1 MADSYKDI
9 IITPNRSNT
18 ADPKIDLRGGNSSVN
33 TAITVTVYPDSNG
46 TISFDGSAG
55 QLFSITNDL
64 SGLLWSVN
72 DVSGIPSAEI
82 YANGSVRFAEF
93 SGNVSIGTATNS
105 SKLFVNGNTT
115 VNASINVT
123 STAALGNTTI
133 TGFANVSTTATIG
146 TGFTLTSGNA
156 NFDSGVLFV
165 DGTNNRVGVG
175 NTTPGHVLSVT
186 GTTNLGGAVTG
197 ITTLAAGNT
206 TITGF
211 ANVTSGLSLS
221 NSTSNFI
228 DWSTGGVDGPS
239 INTRS
244 PGTKLLLYPAL
255 SVSQT
260 DYAMGISP
268 ATIWSTVPQNDDSFK
283 FKWYG
288 ADIEVAS
295 LSGTGNF
302 KISGYA
308 NVGGSIQ
315 GGSSLTIAGAASGI
329 TTLAA
334 GNTTVTGFANVSGIV
349 SADYYTAANNG
360 NGTNY
365 KVGDDAWIGDVDTA
379 DTVGIKGQQNTS
391 LGFIKFGTAPSTF
404 GYNGTA
410 LTYTSNVSL
419 SNTKIND
426 ILTIA
431 NDKRIIFNNPTA
443 GNGARLVHQSDDNF
457 VFYVASTTG
466 AERAIWSTMSN
477 SNTSSFAVQT
487 AITATGDIT
496 AFFSDDRL
504 KDRYSNIS
512 NAIEK
517 VKSLNGFYYEPNIT
531 AQDLGYQKEM
541 HVGVSAQEVNAI
553 MPEVVAP
560 APIDNKY
567 MTVKYDRLIPLLI
580 EAIKEQQIQIDEL
593 KAQLKKD

>member
-165 DGTNNRVGVG
+165 DGTNNRVGIGTTSPATARLVVVSPADSPSLLLTDNTQSTLTIKHETGNLLTYEVTGTATQRWVGNSLERMRITGSGNVGIG
-175 NTTPGHVLSVT
+175 NTTPAHVLSVT
-186 GTTNLGGAVTG
+186 GTTNLGGAVT
-197 ITTLAAGNT
+197 
-206 TITGF
+206 
-211 ANVTSGLSLS
+211 
-221 NSTSNFI
+221 
-228 DWSTGGVDGPS
+228 
-239 INTRS
+239 
-244 PGTKLLLYPAL
+244 
-255 SVSQT
+255 
-260 DYAMGISP
+260 
-268 ATIWSTVPQNDDSFK
+268 
-283 FKWYG
+283 
-288 ADIEVAS
+288 
-295 LSGTGNF
+295 
-302 KISGYA
+302 
-308 NVGGSIQ
+308 
-315 GGSSLTIAGAASGI
+315 GI

-365 KVGDDAWIGDVDTA
+365 KVGDDAWIGDVNAA

-443 GNGARLVHQSDDNF
+443 GNGVRLVHQSDDNF

-466 AERAIWSTMSN
+466 AERAIFSVFSN

-504 KDRYSNIS
+504 KDRYSNIP
-512 NAIEK
+512 NAVEK

-567 MTVKYDRLIPLLI
+567 LTVKYDRLIPLLI

>member
-1 MADSYKDI
+1 M
-9 IITPNRSNT
+9 PNRFQIKRT
-18 ADPKIDLRGGNSSVN
+18 
-33 TAITVTVYPDSNG
+33 TT
-46 TISFDGSAG
+46 
-55 QLFSITNDL
+55 
-64 SGLLWSVN
+64 SGLLPN
-72 DVSGIPSAEI
+72 VSNSSNTSYIAAGELAINLTDRKLLSS
-82 YANGSVRFAEF
+82 NGS
-93 SGNVSIGTATNS
+93 ATFEVGAN
-105 SKLFVNGNTT
+105 L
-115 VNASINVT
+115 ASIV
-123 STAALGNTTI
+123 
-133 TGFANVSTTATIG
+133 VG
-146 TGFTLTSGNA
+146 TGFTQTSGNA

-165 DGTNNRVGVG
+165 DGTNNRVGVN
-175 NTTPGHVLSVT
+175 NTTPGHALSVT

-211 ANVTSGLSLS
+211 ANV
-221 NSTSNFI
+221 
-228 DWSTGGVDGPS
+228 
-239 INTRS
+239 
-244 PGTKLLLYPAL
+244 
-255 SVSQT
+255 
-260 DYAMGISP
+260 
-268 ATIWSTVPQNDDSFK
+268 
-283 FKWYG
+283 
-288 ADIEVAS
+288 
-295 LSGTGNF
+295 
-302 KISGYA
+302 
-308 NVGGSIQ
+308 
-315 GGSSLTIAGAASGI
+315 
-329 TTLAA
+329 
-334 GNTTVTGFANVSGIV
+334 SGIV

-365 KVGDDAWIGDVDTA
+365 RIGDDAWLGDVNLA
-379 DTVGIKGQQNTS
+379 DTVGLKGQQNSS

-443 GNGARLVHQSDDNF
+443 GNGVRLVHQSDDNF

-466 AERAIWSTMSN
+466 AERAIFSVFSN

-504 KDRYSNIS
+504 KDRYSNIP
-512 NAIEK
+512 NAVEK

-567 MTVKYDRLIPLLI
+567 LTVKYDRLIPLLI

-593 KAQLKKD
+593 KAQLNKD

>member
-1 MADSYKDI
+1 M
-9 IITPNRSNT
+9 PNRFQIKRT
-18 ADPKIDLRGGNSSVN
+18 
-33 TAITVTVYPDSNG
+33 TT
-46 TISFDGSAG
+46 
-55 QLFSITNDL
+55 
-64 SGLLWSVN
+64 SGLLPN
-72 DVSGIPSAEI
+72 VSNVANTSYIAAGELAINLTDRKLLSS
-82 YANGSVRFAEF
+82 NGSATFE
-93 SGNVSIGTATNS
+93 IGAN
-105 SKLFVNGNTT
+105 L
-115 VNASINVT
+115 ASMV
-123 STAALGNTTI
+123 
-133 TGFANVSTTATIG
+133 VG
-146 TGFTLTSGNA
+146 TGFTQTSGNA

-165 DGTNNRVGVG
+165 DGTNNRVGIG
-175 NTTPGHVLSVT
+175 NTTPAHALSVT
-186 GTTNLGGAVTG
+186 GTTNLGGVVTITSNATLSGTNTHITSTNTSITSNVTISGTLNTTNPVFNNIKNGYSTTATAAGTTTLTSTSNYQQFFTGTTTQIVSLPAPQTMTLGQGFLIVNNSTGNLEVRASNSATVATVLAGTAVLFVSIDLTAGNGAAGWSAEIVGFSG
-197 ITTLAAGNT
+197 ITGTGNVVLATSSTLSNT

-211 ANVTSGLSLS
+211 ANVTG
-221 NSTSNFI
+221 
-228 DWSTGGVDGPS
+228 
-239 INTRS
+239 
-244 PGTKLLLYPAL
+244 
-255 SVSQT
+255 
-260 DYAMGISP
+260 
-268 ATIWSTVPQNDDSFK
+268 
-283 FKWYG
+283 
-288 ADIEVAS
+288 
-295 LSGTGNF
+295 
-302 KISGYA
+302 
-308 NVGGSIQ
+308 
-315 GGSSLTIAGAASGI
+315 
-329 TTLAA
+329 TLAA

-349 SADYYTAANNG
+349 SADYYTASNNG

-365 KVGDDAWIGDVDTA
+365 RIGDDAWLGDINVA
-379 DTVGIKGQQNTS
+379 DTVGLKGQQNSS

-443 GNGARLVHQSDDNF
+443 GNGVRLVHQSDDNF

-466 AERAIWSTMSN
+466 AERAIFSVFSN

-567 MTVKYDRLIPLLI
+567 MTVKYERLIPLLI

-593 KAQLKKD
+593 KAQLSKD

>member
-1 MADSYKDI
+1 M
-9 IITPNRSNT
+9 PNRFQIKRTTTTGLLPNVSNVSNT
-18 ADPKIDLRGGNSSVN
+18 SYIAAGEL
-33 TAITVTVYPDSNG
+33 AINLTDRKLLSSNG
-46 TISFDGSAG
+46 SAT
-55 QLFSITNDL
+55 F
-64 SGLLWSVN
+64 
-72 DVSGIPSAEI
+72 EI
-82 YANGSVRFAEF
+82 GANLASMV
-93 SGNVSIGTATNS
+93 VGTA
-105 SKLFVNGNTT
+105 
-115 VNASINVT
+115 
-123 STAALGNTTI
+123 
-133 TGFANVSTTATIG
+133 
-146 TGFTLTSGNA
+146 FTQTSGNA

-165 DGTNNRVGVG
+165 DGTNNRVGIG
-175 NTTPGHVLSVT
+175 NTTPAHALSVT
-186 GTTNLGGAVTG
+186 GTTNLGGVVTITSNATLSGTNTHITSTNTSITSNVTISGTLNTTNPIFNNIKHGYSTTATAAGTTVLTSSSNYMQFFTGTTTQVLSLPAPQTMTLGQGFLIVNNSTGNVEVRAANAATVITVLPGTVALCTSIDLTAGNGAAGWNAEFVGFSSVTG
-197 ITTLAAGNT
+197 TGSVVLATSSTLSNT

-211 ANVTSGLSLS
+211 ANVTG
-221 NSTSNFI
+221 
-228 DWSTGGVDGPS
+228 
-239 INTRS
+239 
-244 PGTKLLLYPAL
+244 
-255 SVSQT
+255 
-260 DYAMGISP
+260 
-268 ATIWSTVPQNDDSFK
+268 
-283 FKWYG
+283 
-288 ADIEVAS
+288 
-295 LSGTGNF
+295 
-302 KISGYA
+302 
-308 NVGGSIQ
+308 
-315 GGSSLTIAGAASGI
+315 
-329 TTLAA
+329 TLAA

-365 KVGDDAWIGDVDTA
+365 RIGDDAWLGDVNLA
-379 DTVGIKGQQNTS
+379 DTVGLKGQQNSS

-431 NDKRIIFNNPTA
+431 NDKRIVFNNPTA

-466 AERAIWSTMSN
+466 AERAIWSTVSN

-517 VKSLNGFYYEPNIT
+517 VKTLNGFYYEPNIT

-567 MTVKYDRLIPLLI
+567 MTVKYERLIPLLI

>member
-1 MADSYKDI
+1 M
-9 IITPNRSNT
+9 PNRFQIKRTTTTGLLPNVSNVSNT
-18 ADPKIDLRGGNSSVN
+18 SYIAAGEL
-33 TAITVTVYPDSNG
+33 AINLTDRKLLSSNG
-46 TISFDGSAG
+46 LATF
-55 QLFSITNDL
+55 
-64 SGLLWSVN
+64 
-72 DVSGIPSAEI
+72 EI
-82 YANGSVRFAEF
+82 GANLASMV
-93 SGNVSIGTATNS
+93 VGTA
-105 SKLFVNGNTT
+105 
-115 VNASINVT
+115 
-123 STAALGNTTI
+123 
-133 TGFANVSTTATIG
+133 
-146 TGFTLTSGNA
+146 FTQTSGNA

-165 DGTNNRVGVG
+165 DGTNNRVGIG
-175 NTTPGHVLSVT
+175 NTTPAHALSVT
-186 GTTNLGGAVTG
+186 GTTNLGGVVTITSNATLSGTNTHITSTNTSITSNVTISGTLNTTNPIFNNIKHGYSTTATAAGTTVLTSSSNYMQFFTGTTTQVLSLPAPQTMTLGQGFLIVNNSTGNVEVRAANAATVITVLPGTVALCTSIDLTAGNGAAGWNAEFVGFSSVTG
-197 ITTLAAGNT
+197 TGSVVLATSSTLSNT

-211 ANVTSGLSLS
+211 ANVTG
-221 NSTSNFI
+221 
-228 DWSTGGVDGPS
+228 
-239 INTRS
+239 
-244 PGTKLLLYPAL
+244 
-255 SVSQT
+255 
-260 DYAMGISP
+260 
-268 ATIWSTVPQNDDSFK
+268 
-283 FKWYG
+283 
-288 ADIEVAS
+288 
-295 LSGTGNF
+295 
-302 KISGYA
+302 
-308 NVGGSIQ
+308 
-315 GGSSLTIAGAASGI
+315 
-329 TTLAA
+329 TLAA

-365 KVGDDAWIGDVDTA
+365 RIGDDAWLGDVNLA
-379 DTVGIKGQQNTS
+379 DTVGLKGQQNSS

-431 NDKRIIFNNPTA
+431 NDKRIVFNNPTA

-466 AERAIWSTMSN
+466 AERAIWSTVSN

-567 MTVKYDRLIPLLI
+567 MTVKYERLIPLLI

-593 KAQLKKD
+593 KAQLSKD

>member
-1 MADSYKDI
+1 MTLGQGFLIVNNSTGNVEVRAANAATV
-9 IITPNRSNT
+9 ITVLPGTVALCTS
-18 ADPKIDLRGGNSSVN
+18 IDLTAGNG
-33 TAITVTVYPDSNG
+33 A
-46 TISFDGSAG
+46 AG
-55 QLFSITNDL
+55 WN
-64 SGLLWSVN
+64 
-72 DVSGIPSAEI
+72 
-82 YANGSVRFAEF
+82 AEF
-93 SGNVSIGTATNS
+93 V
-105 SKLFVNGNTT
+105 
-115 VNASINVT
+115 
-123 STAALGNTTI
+123 
-133 TGFANVSTTATIG
+133 GFS
-146 TGFTLTSGNA
+146 
-156 NFDSGVLFV
+156 
-165 DGTNNRVGVG
+165 
-175 NTTPGHVLSVT
+175 SVT
-186 GTTNLGGAVTG
+186 GTGSVVLATSS
-197 ITTLAAGNT
+197 TLSNT

-211 ANVTSGLSLS
+211 ANVTG
-221 NSTSNFI
+221 
-228 DWSTGGVDGPS
+228 
-239 INTRS
+239 
-244 PGTKLLLYPAL
+244 
-255 SVSQT
+255 
-260 DYAMGISP
+260 
-268 ATIWSTVPQNDDSFK
+268 
-283 FKWYG
+283 
-288 ADIEVAS
+288 
-295 LSGTGNF
+295 
-302 KISGYA
+302 
-308 NVGGSIQ
+308 
-315 GGSSLTIAGAASGI
+315 
-329 TTLAA
+329 TLAA

-365 KVGDDAWIGDVDTA
+365 RIGDDAWLGDVNLA
-379 DTVGIKGQQNTS
+379 DTVGLKGQQNSS

-431 NDKRIIFNNPTA
+431 NDKRIVFNNPTA

-466 AERAIWSTMSN
+466 AERAIWSTVSN

-567 MTVKYDRLIPLLI
+567 MTVKYERLIPLLI

-593 KAQLKKD
+593 KAQLSKD

>member
-1 MADSYKDI
+1 MQFFTGTTTQVLSLPAPQTMTLGQGFLIVNNSTGNVEVRAANAATV
-9 IITPNRSNT
+9 ITVLPGTVALCTS
-18 ADPKIDLRGGNSSVN
+18 IDLTAGNG
-33 TAITVTVYPDSNG
+33 A
-46 TISFDGSAG
+46 AG
-55 QLFSITNDL
+55 WN
-64 SGLLWSVN
+64 
-72 DVSGIPSAEI
+72 
-82 YANGSVRFAEF
+82 AEF
-93 SGNVSIGTATNS
+93 V
-105 SKLFVNGNTT
+105 
-115 VNASINVT
+115 
-123 STAALGNTTI
+123 
-133 TGFANVSTTATIG
+133 GFS
-146 TGFTLTSGNA
+146 
-156 NFDSGVLFV
+156 
-165 DGTNNRVGVG
+165 
-175 NTTPGHVLSVT
+175 SVT
-186 GTTNLGGAVTG
+186 GTGSVVLATSS
-197 ITTLAAGNT
+197 TLSNT

-211 ANVTSGLSLS
+211 ANVTG
-221 NSTSNFI
+221 
-228 DWSTGGVDGPS
+228 
-239 INTRS
+239 
-244 PGTKLLLYPAL
+244 
-255 SVSQT
+255 
-260 DYAMGISP
+260 
-268 ATIWSTVPQNDDSFK
+268 
-283 FKWYG
+283 
-288 ADIEVAS
+288 
-295 LSGTGNF
+295 
-302 KISGYA
+302 
-308 NVGGSIQ
+308 
-315 GGSSLTIAGAASGI
+315 
-329 TTLAA
+329 TLAA

-365 KVGDDAWIGDVDTA
+365 RIGDDAWLGDVNLA
-379 DTVGIKGQQNTS
+379 DTVGLKGQQNSS

-431 NDKRIIFNNPTA
+431 NDKRIVFNNPTA

-466 AERAIWSTMSN
+466 AERAIWSTVSN

-567 MTVKYDRLIPLLI
+567 MTVKYERLIPLLI

-593 KAQLKKD
+593 KAQLSKD

>member
-1 MADSYKDI
+1 MR
-9 IITPNRSNT
+9 IT
-18 ADPKIDLRGGNSSVN
+18 G
-33 TAITVTVYPDSNG
+33 
-46 TISFDGSAG
+46 
-55 QLFSITNDL
+55 
-64 SGLLWSVN
+64 
-72 DVSGIPSAEI
+72 
-82 YANGSVRFAEF
+82 
-93 SGNVSIGTATNS
+93 SGNVGI
-105 SKLFVNGNTT
+105 GNT
-115 VNASINVT
+115 NPA
-123 STAALGNTTI
+123 
-133 TGFANVSTTATIG
+133 
-146 TGFTLTSGNA
+146 
-156 NFDSGVLFV
+156 
-165 DGTNNRVGVG
+165 
-175 NTTPGHVLSVT
+175 HVLSVT
-186 GTTNLGGAVTG
+186 GTTNLGGAVT
-197 ITTLAAGNT
+197 
-206 TITGF
+206 
-211 ANVTSGLSLS
+211 
-221 NSTSNFI
+221 
-228 DWSTGGVDGPS
+228 
-239 INTRS
+239 
-244 PGTKLLLYPAL
+244 
-255 SVSQT
+255 
-260 DYAMGISP
+260 
-268 ATIWSTVPQNDDSFK
+268 
-283 FKWYG
+283 
-288 ADIEVAS
+288 
-295 LSGTGNF
+295 
-302 KISGYA
+302 
-308 NVGGSIQ
+308 
-315 GGSSLTIAGAASGI
+315 GI

-349 SADYYTAANNG
+349 SADYYTASNNG

-365 KVGDDAWIGDVDTA
+365 RIGDDAWLGDINVA
-379 DTVGIKGQQNTS
+379 DTVGLKGQQNSS

-443 GNGARLVHQSDDNF
+443 GNGVRLVHQSDDNF

-466 AERAIWSTMSN
+466 AERAIFSVFSN

-504 KDRYSNIS
+504 KDRYSNIP
-512 NAIEK
+512 NAVEK

-567 MTVKYDRLIPLLI
+567 MTVKYERLIPLLI

-593 KAQLKKD
+593 KAQLSKD

>member
-1 MADSYKDI
+1 M
-9 IITPNRSNT
+9 PNRFQIKRTTTTGLLPNVSNSSNT
-18 ADPKIDLRGGNSSVN
+18 SYIAAGEL
-33 TAITVTVYPDSNG
+33 AINLTDRKLLSSNG
-46 TISFDGSAG
+46 SATFEVGANLATI
-55 QLFSITNDL
+55 
-64 SGLLWSVN
+64 V
-72 DVSGIPSAEI
+72 V
-82 YANGSVRFAEF
+82 
-93 SGNVSIGTATNS
+93 GTA
-105 SKLFVNGNTT
+105 
-115 VNASINVT
+115 
-123 STAALGNTTI
+123 
-133 TGFANVSTTATIG
+133 
-146 TGFTLTSGNA
+146 FTQTSGNA
-156 NFDSGVLFV
+156 NFDSGALFV

-175 NTTPGHVLSVT
+175 TTSPTHVLHANGSSAPILAENSGGGTYMIDMKANTGTYNVRLGNAGDTFLVNVNNAERMRITGSGNVGIGNTNPAHVLSVT
-186 GTTNLGGAVTG
+186 GTTNLDGAVT
-197 ITTLAAGNT
+197 
-206 TITGF
+206 
-211 ANVTSGLSLS
+211 
-221 NSTSNFI
+221 
-228 DWSTGGVDGPS
+228 
-239 INTRS
+239 
-244 PGTKLLLYPAL
+244 
-255 SVSQT
+255 
-260 DYAMGISP
+260 
-268 ATIWSTVPQNDDSFK
+268 
-283 FKWYG
+283 
-288 ADIEVAS
+288 
-295 LSGTGNF
+295 
-302 KISGYA
+302 
-308 NVGGSIQ
+308 
-315 GGSSLTIAGAASGI
+315 GI

-431 NDKRIIFNNPTA
+431 NDKGIIFNNPTA
-443 GNGARLVHQSDDNF
+443 GNGVKLVHQSDDNF

-466 AERAIWSTMSN
+466 TERPIFSVFSN

-504 KDRYSNIS
+504 KDRYSNIP
-512 NAIEK
+512 NAVEK

-541 HVGVSAQEVNAI
+541 HVGISAQEVNAI

-567 MTVKYDRLIPLLI
+567 LTVKYDRLIPLLI

-593 KAQLKKD
+593 KAQLNKD